1 MALPNS
7 RNKSI
12 HMVTRARHLQVF
24 VLVYGLILAA
34 AATTNGQT
42 SLAELQKVLS
52 EKAAFAD
59 TDFAALERGET
70 IVKLAPIR
78 DEREIA
84 VSGLVNLHAS
94 AEEFL
99 RSYRESLTHRNNAA
113 VLEIGSFSAVPALS
127 DLQYLTLEA
136 GDIEDLKECAI
147 GNCRIK
153 LSAAMIQRF
162 AHEVNWQAPDYA
174 QQATQLFKTM
184 LLDYVRDYRARG
196 AAALIEY
203 NDKPDAVRLAEE
215 QRQLTGTSGYL
226 NDVFAH
232 ALSTQTK
239 PAEELLV
246 WSKIKFGLKPVIAV
260 NHVTI
265 YKRDRELGPQV
276 LAVSKQI
283 YANHYFDSSLA
294 LTAFV
299 TVAGPTSYLVYENR
313 SRADGLD
320 GPFSKFKRKLV
331 ENKALEGLKGILEH
345 SKLTLEAPLLGRD
358 SATASAN
365 AGVWKQ
371 RLFGGIRPLL
381 WFVIISGL
389 IALFLLRNY
398 EGKTR
403 TAGVKQLK
411 PEER

>member
-1 MALPNS
+1 ML
-7 RNKSI
+7 
-12 HMVTRARHLQVF
+12 TRVRHLQVL
-24 VLVYGLILAA
+24 VLVYGLLCSAA
-34 AATTNGQT
+34 VTADGQT
-42 SLAELQKVLS
+42 SLAELQKVLID
-52 EKAAFAD
+52 KAAFAE
-59 TDFAALERGET
+59 TDFAALARGET
-70 IVKLAPIR
+70 IVKLAPVQ
-78 DEREIA
+78 DKREIA

-94 AEEFL
+94 AEDFL

-127 DLQYLTLEA
+127 DLQYLTLEPS
-136 GDIEDLKECAI
+136 DIEDLKECAV
-147 GNCRIK
+147 GDCRIK

-162 AHEVNWQAPDYA
+162 AREVNWQAPDYA

-196 AAALIEY
+196 SAALIEY
-203 NDKPDAVRLAEE
+203 NDKPDAVSLAEE
-215 QRQLTGTSGYL
+215 QRELTGTSGYL
-226 NDVFAH
+226 NDVFAN

-265 YKRDRELGPQV
+265 YKRDGELGPQV

-313 SRADGLD
+313 SRADAFE
-320 GPFSKFKRKLV
+320 GPFGKVKRKLV
-331 ENKALEGLKGILEH
+331 QSKAVEGLKGILAQT
-345 SKLTLEAPLLGRD
+345 KLSLDGPPVVAD
-358 SATASAN
+358 SATVSAN
-365 AGVWKQ
+365 PGVWKQ